1 MKPNFH
7 DPMVVCGRPGK
18 FEHHIVSQTEFLH
31 DNASASGSVK
41 TVHHEA
47 MFPCMLQVRF
57 RLYIPNYA
65 FPDTL
70 ALFQAIQ
77 VQTFTS

>member
-1 MKPNFH
+1 
-7 DPMVVCGRPGK
+7 
-18 FEHHIVSQTEFLH
+18 
-31 DNASASGSVK
+31 
-41 TVHHEA
+41 
-47 MFPCMLQVRF
+47 MLQVRF